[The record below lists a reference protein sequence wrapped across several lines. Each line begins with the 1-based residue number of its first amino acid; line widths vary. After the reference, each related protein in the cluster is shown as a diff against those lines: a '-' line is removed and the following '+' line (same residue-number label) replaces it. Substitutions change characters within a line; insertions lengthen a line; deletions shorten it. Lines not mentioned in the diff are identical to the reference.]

1 MKRGRF
7 SRNARARN
15 THVEATLNHPFA
27 AQVDGEDA
35 QTPLYKSYMVRM
47 TQRLSQI
54 RPPQPKSMAGRLR
67 SMNLKKS
74 LRVSK
79 VSPNGKRTGDLAAA
93 ARASAEKHQA
103 APRAPER
110 AGS

>member
-1 MKRGRF
+1 
-7 SRNARARN
+7 
-15 THVEATLNHPFA
+15 
-27 AQVDGEDA
+27 
-35 QTPLYKSYMVRM
+35 
-47 TQRLSQI
+47 
-54 RPPQPKSMAGRLR
+54 
-67 SMNLKKS
+67 MNLKKS

>member
-1 MKRGRF
+1 
-7 SRNARARN
+7 
-15 THVEATLNHPFA
+15 
-27 AQVDGEDA
+27 
-35 QTPLYKSYMVRM
+35 M

-79 VSPNGKRTGDLAAA
+79 VSPNGKRTGDFAAA

-103 APRAPER
+103 APRAAER